1 MITSLGVLEANDDV
15 NRIQLCGRLRK
26 LENSKLAAEVAR
38 SIAERKIA
46 VIGSAF
52 ENQAKKMSRNLLLL
66 SAEEL
71 VDANNFEAF
80 TLAITE
86 LRKYS
91 WTGKNAKRMAKLG
104 ALINRQNQGKLD
116 L

>member
-1 MITSLGVLEANDDV
+1 LEANDDV

-46 VIGSAF
+46 LIGSAF

-71 VDANNFEAF
+71 VDAKNFEA
-80 TLAITE
+80 AH
-86 LRKYS
+86 
-91 WTGKNAKRMAKLG
+91 
-104 ALINRQNQGKLD
+104 
-116 L
+116 